1 MITKTEYR
9 ILSVFDDGRPHDVSQ
24 ISEATKIPF
33 YEVHDLTKILR
44 NQDMITINLSGGFMR
59 SEKGT
64 LAKFEYKE
72 GNKNNLFDKLIYPIT
87 QNIASHILVLLTG
100 FIIGLISSGKLYKLI
115 QLLFHL

>member
-1 MITKTEYR
+1 MM
-9 ILSVFDDGRPHDVSQ
+9 G
-24 ISEATKIPF
+24 
-33 YEVHDLTKILR
+33 DLTMSLKLVKQLKSLFMKFTTLR
-44 NQDMITINLSGGFMR
+44 NQDMISINLSGGFMR